1 MATRQTVRYR
11 SFKEAYESHKSVRSV
26 FFEDPFYLAL
36 LEVLGEA
43 AAREADGVKVDPS
56 TVFFE
61 AVCRFE
67 KRMLAEALKDMPET
81 TLEDAGKVSP

>member
-1 MATRQTVRYR
+1 MERKQTIRYS
-11 SFKEAYESHKSVRSV
+11 SFKEAFEAHKILRAV

-43 AAREADGVKVDPS
+43 AAKEADGVKVDPS
-56 TVFFE
+56 TVFSE

-67 KRMLAEALKDMPET
+67 KRMLEM
-81 TLEDAGKVSP
+81 AGEVSP